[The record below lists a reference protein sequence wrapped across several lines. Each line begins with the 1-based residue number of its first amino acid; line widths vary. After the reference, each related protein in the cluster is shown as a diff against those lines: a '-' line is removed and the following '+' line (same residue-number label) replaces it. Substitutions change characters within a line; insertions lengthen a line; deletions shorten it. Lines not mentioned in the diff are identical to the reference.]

1 MRNILPA
8 VPRSGEAMDCFAVKM
23 TLPGNN
29 TLSVG
34 GLCEPGSAER
44 IAARCRTLEGIRCM
58 ENDLVGIDR
67 ALAAALDDFADDGVS
82 VMGAT
87 LFCRRQNAVFA
98 ANGWRTGGVIGVPGA
113 SSEDAASTLEHLPNG
128 LYLYAAPG
136 GPGFAAAAARKDA
149 ETLMGLARAGE
160 PEPLLKALKTYA
172 PSGYLCV
179 FDGMGPSAAG
189 LLAVGAGKRHLC
201 LDFHET

>member
-1 MRNILPA
+1 
-8 VPRSGEAMDCFAVKM
+8 MDCFAVKM

-34 GLCEPGSAER
+34 GLCESGDAER
-44 IAARCRTLEGIRCM
+44 ITARCRTLEGFRCM
-58 ENDLVGIDR
+58 EDDLIGIDQ
-67 ALAAALDDFADDGVS
+67 ALAAALEDFADDGVS

-113 SSEDAASTLEHLPNG
+113 SSEDAAGALEQLPNG

-136 GPGFAAAAARKDA
+136 GPGFAAAAGRKDA
-149 ETLMGLARAGE
+149 ETLVGLAQAGE
-160 PEPLLKALKTYA
+160 PEPLLKALKACA

-189 LLAVGAGKRHLC
+189 LLAAGAGNRHLY

>member
-1 MRNILPA
+1 MRSIPPA
-8 VPRSGEAMDCFAVKM
+8 APRNGKTMDCFAVKKN
-23 TLPGNN
+23 LPGNN
-29 TLSVG
+29 ALAVG
-34 GLCEPGSAER
+34 GLCEPGTAER
-44 IAARCRTLEGIRCM
+44 ITARCRTLEGFRCM
-58 ENDLVGIDR
+58 EDDLVAIDR

-98 ANGWRTGGVIGVPGA
+98 ANGWRTGGVIGVPGV
-113 SSEDAASTLEHLPNG
+113 SSEDAAGALEHLPNG
-128 LYLYAAPG
+128 LYLYAPPG
-136 GPGFAAAAARKDA
+136 GPGFAAATAREDA

-160 PEPLLKALKTYA
+160 PEPLLKALKACA

-189 LLAVGAGKRHLC
+189 LLAVGAGKHHFY